1 MINYNPNDKQKA
13 LELANNLDFLDVDV
27 TSLTKENN
35 YDHMKVCLTLFMD
48 DNNGTWTVDGTYYG
62 KYKLSYD
69 GERICSIERA
79 LEDELDRFIE
89 EIRNL
94 DEREQHQEEEFRDFQ
109 NELWQ
114 NTNRNH
120 F

>member
-13 LELANNLDFLDVDV
+13 LDLANNLTFEEKNITD
-27 TSLTKENN
+27 N
-35 YDHMKVCLTLFMD
+35 HMETCLTLFMD

-69 GERICSIERA
+69 GERICGIEKP
-79 LEDELDRFIE
+79 LELKLDEFIE
-89 EIRNL
+89 EERNS

>member
-13 LELANNLDFLDVDV
+13 LDLAN
-27 TSLTKENN
+27 SLTFEEKNITDN
-35 YDHMKVCLTLFMD
+35 HMETCLTLFMD
-48 DNNGTWTVDGTYYG
+48 ENNGTWTVDGTYYG

-69 GERICSIERA
+69 GERVCSIERA

-94 DEREQHQEEEFRDFQ
+94 DESDQHQEEEFRDFQ

>member
-13 LELANNLDFLDVDV
+13 LDLANKLEFTDINIED
-27 TSLTKENN
+27 N
-35 YDHMKVCLTLFMD
+35 HMNIYFVLFMD
-48 DNNGTWTVDGTYYG
+48 DKNGTWSIDGTYYG

-69 GERICSIERA
+69 GERIESISKD
-79 LEDELDRFIE
+79 LEDELDVFIE
-89 EIRNL
+89 DYRNA
-94 DEREQHQEEEFRDFQ
+94 DEKAQHDEESFRYHQEEM
-109 NELWQ
+109 LK